1 MARLVLLFIF
11 CLLSMAPAARAD
23 LKNFDRLAT
32 GGVGGWLNV
41 TRPLTTGDMAG
52 RLVLL
57 DFWTYGCVNCMQVV
71 PDLTYLEEKFGD
83 QLLIIGVHSAKFSG
97 EQGNDRILAAA
108 RRFGLRH
115 PVINDADY
123 AIWKSFHVRAWPTL
137 VLLDGQGNEIVRYE
151 GEGHRADLDA
161 AIAKALPS
169 AASAVVSVSSLIAKD
184 DNASILSFPARLASD
199 GKLIYVADSGHNRI
213 LGFDDEGIVK
223 ITIGSGSPGLKDGD
237 FATARFSLPR
247 GITLADNNVLYVADT
262 NNHAIRKVDLAAR
275 TVETVA
281 GNGTQGEIASPW
293 DIETMGDGRT
303 LAIAMAGHH
312 QIDALD
318 MKTRALSL
326 LAGSGREDIIDGPAA
341 RAALAQPSGLSKE
354 GDTLFFVDAE
364 SSALRALKDG
374 RITTL
379 IGTGLFDFGLR
390 DGRYPEAMLQ
400 HPQGLF
406 ADETRII
413 VADTYNNA
421 LRLYDRKTGILSTIK
436 LTGNPLN
443 EPGDILVTGN
453 QAYIA
458 DTNNHAIRRIDLK
471 TGVLKDL
478 KLSGKK

>member
-1 MARLVLLFIF
+1 MTRLALLFIF
-11 CLLSMAPAARAD
+11 CLLSMAPAAQAD
-23 LKNFDRLAT
+23 LKGFDRLAA

-41 TRPLTTGDMAG
+41 TRPLTAEDMKG
-52 RLVLL
+52 RLILL

-83 QLLIIGVHSAKFSG
+83 RLLIIGVHSAKFSG

-108 RRFGLRH
+108 QRFGLKH
-115 PVINDADY
+115 PVVNDADY

-137 VLLDGQGNEIVRYE
+137 VLLDGQGDEIVRYE

-161 AIAKALPS
+161 AIAKALPAAAPA
-169 AASAVVSVSSLIAKD
+169 AASVSGLIAKD
-184 DNASILSFPARLASD
+184 NNASILSFPARLASD

-213 LGFDDEGIVK
+213 LGFDHEGIVK
-223 ITIGSGSPGLKDGD
+223 AIIGSGSPGLKDGG
-237 FATARFSLPR
+237 FAMAQFALPR
-247 GITLADNNVLYVADT
+247 GIALADNVLYVADT

-275 TVETVA
+275 TVETIA
-281 GNGTQGEIASPW
+281 GNGVQGEIASPW

-318 MKTRALSL
+318 MKTGALSV

-364 SSALRALKDG
+364 SSALRTFKDG

-379 IGTGLFDFGLR
+379 IGAGLFDFGLR

-406 ADETRII
+406 ADKTRII
-413 VADTYNNA
+413 IADTYNDA

-436 LTGNPLN
+436 LTGNPLH
-443 EPGDILVTGN
+443 EPGDILVAGD

-458 DTNNHAIRRIDLK
+458 DTDNHAIRRVDLK
-471 TGVLKDL
+471 TGVMENLE
-478 KLSGKK
+478 LSEKK